1 FISIGSNDL
10 RQFLF
15 ATDRGSPRIGE
26 RYDVLSPPM
35 LAMLRQVVYQCRA
48 AGLPVSLCGEMAG
61 KPLEAM
67 ALVGLG
73 MRSLSMAPRGIGP
86 VGSMVRGLDV
96 GVLESYLDR
105 LIDSTEASV
114 RRHLQAFA
122 RDHGVPV

>member
-1 FISIGSNDL
+1 GSNDL

-15 ATDRGSPRIGE
+15 ATDRGSPRMGE

-35 LAMLRQVVYQCRA
+35 LAALRHVIRQCRS

-61 KPLEAM
+61 RPLEAM
-67 ALVGLG
+67 ALVGIG

-86 VGSMVRGLDV
+86 VRSMIRNLDV
-96 GVLESYLDR
+96 RVLEAFLDR
-105 LIDSTEASV
+105 LIESTEASL

-122 RDHGVPV
+122 RDHGIPI